1 MAVAELSLTNF
12 VDIDQA
18 LGHDKT
24 FKLAHNTYA
33 VRTGS
38 NSIEITYHG
47 NTIARCDL
55 DTMAITLGT
64 CGFETLTTLG
74 RLDQIARGNRV
85 GKVSK
90 IGGKAT
96 LTAKYDHGWYR
107 FNNEIT
113 SHPNGKIGHND
124 PDRKDGSSNWQ
135 TREAWLMVQD
145 TEPRYRLAKSLTRRE
160 LREMIKS
167 YRSEIGYDR
176 IENVNVTEIF
186 YGLRNEG

>member
-12 VDIDQA
+12 VDIDQV
-18 LGHDKT
+18 LGTSKT
-24 FKLAHNTYA
+24 LKLAHNTYA

-38 NSIEITYHG
+38 NTIEITYHG
-47 NTIARCDL
+47 NAIARCDL
-55 DTMAITLGT
+55 DTMAITLDT

-90 IGGKAT
+90 IGGQAT
-96 LTAKYDHGWYR
+96 LTAKDGHGWYR

-113 SHPNGKIGHND
+113 AHPNGKIEHND

-145 TEPRYRLAKSLTRRE
+145 TEPRWKYAKKCSRRD
-160 LREMIKS
+160 LREMIKDM
-167 YRSEIGYDR
+167 RSEIGYDR